1 MARKNETTLGVTME
15 LRKEV
20 SAAAEESGMRVREW
34 TQLALRYVLDNVVIT
49 IEIGEPI
56 GGNK

>member
-1 MARKNETTLGVTME
+1 MTRKNETTLGVPME

-20 SAAAEESGMRVREW
+20 SAAAEKSKMRVREW
-34 TQLALRYVLDNVVIT
+34 TQLALRYVLDNVVIRV
-49 IEIGEPI
+49 EIDEPI